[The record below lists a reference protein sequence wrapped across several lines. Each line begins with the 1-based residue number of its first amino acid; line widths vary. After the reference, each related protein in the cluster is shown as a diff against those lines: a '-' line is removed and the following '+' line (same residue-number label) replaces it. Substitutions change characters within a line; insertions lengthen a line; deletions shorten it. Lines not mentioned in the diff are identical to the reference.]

1 MFSAREQ
8 VSGVASVGQEKFA
21 RKTHASKDTTSW
33 PNIHQAL
40 KAVRRN
46 WWLGGRNSRLVY

>member
-8 VSGVASVGQEKFA
+8 VSGVASVEQEKFA

-40 KAVRRN
+40 RAVRRN
-46 WWLGGRNSRLVY
+46 W

>member
-21 RKTHASKDTTSW
+21 RKTQASKDTTSW

-40 KAVRRN
+40 RAVRRN
-46 WWLGGRNSRLVY
+46 WWLGGRNSRLHC